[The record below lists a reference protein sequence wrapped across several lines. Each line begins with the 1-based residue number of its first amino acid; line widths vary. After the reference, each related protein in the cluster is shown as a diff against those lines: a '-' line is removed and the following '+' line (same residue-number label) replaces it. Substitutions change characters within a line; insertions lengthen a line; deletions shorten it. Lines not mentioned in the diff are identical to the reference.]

1 MAEIGFNSIGN
12 LVVVHVITG
21 TPWNNFFFF
30 FFIINLSHEKREK
43 RLSPSI
49 EHNDSRHFLFKLH
62 LSRFLI
68 LVTSFS

>member
-30 FFIINLSHEKREK
+30 FFIINLSLEKRE
-43 RLSPSI
+43 PTF
-49 EHNDSRHFLFKLH
+49 D
-62 LSRFLI
+62 
-68 LVTSFS
+68 